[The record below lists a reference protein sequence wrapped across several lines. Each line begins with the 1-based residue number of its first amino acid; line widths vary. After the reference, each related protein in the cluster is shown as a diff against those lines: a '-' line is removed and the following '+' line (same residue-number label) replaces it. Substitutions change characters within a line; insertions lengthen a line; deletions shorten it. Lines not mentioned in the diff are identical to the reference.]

1 MKHYRNP
8 HIFIKTSAIIQ
19 RWKDIRTFTLFDYM
33 LLATDEPVDEFLK
46 QSDKV
51 EIAYPEN

>member
-1 MKHYRNP
+1 
-8 HIFIKTSAIIQ
+8 
-19 RWKDIRTFTLFDYM
+19 M

-51 EIAYPEN
+51 EIAYPEKLRMKLLQKIG